1 VIAVTRKTSSMCT
14 DEINVQFLKDA
25 SDAVMTTAAELLVME
40 ADRVENDLTYDL
52 EERISRLDC
61 LVDRA
66 QVLLIKDGFD
76 YAWGDDSYTISRAG
90 N

>member
-1 VIAVTRKTSSMCT
+1 MTVTRKTSSLCT

-66 QVLLIKDGFD
+66 QALLIKDGFD
-76 YAWGDDSYTISRAG
+76 YAWGDDSYTISRVG
-90 N
+90 S

>member
-1 VIAVTRKTSSMCT
+1 MTVTRKTSSLCT

-52 EERISRLDC
+52 EERISRLDR
-61 LVDRA
+61 LVTEA
-66 QVLLIKDGFD
+66 QGMLIRDGFD
-76 YAWGDDSYTISRAG
+76 YCWGEDSYTISRAG
-90 N
+90 S

>member
-1 VIAVTRKTSSMCT
+1 MTVTRKTSSLCT

-52 EERISRLDC
+52 EERISRLDR
-61 LVDRA
+61 LVTEA
-66 QVLLIKDGFD
+66 QGMLIRDGFD
-76 YAWGDDSYTISRAG
+76 YAWGEDSYTISRVG
-90 N
+90 S

>member
-1 VIAVTRKTSSMCT
+1 MTVTRKTSSLCT

-40 ADRVENDLTYDL
+40 ADRVENDLTYNL

-76 YAWGDDSYTISRAG
+76 YAWGEDSYTISRVAS
-90 N
+90 